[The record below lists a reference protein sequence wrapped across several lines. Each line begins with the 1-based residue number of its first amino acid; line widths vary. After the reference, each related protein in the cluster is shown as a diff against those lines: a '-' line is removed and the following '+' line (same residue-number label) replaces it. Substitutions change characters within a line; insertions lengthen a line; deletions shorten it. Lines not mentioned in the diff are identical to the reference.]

1 MSQFQSQLR
10 TGFKSMIERG
20 TGFGAPETFQQIIGV
35 RNITLPSLTGE
46 VLDATHHDSPN
57 GVTEQVP
64 AGSFSISQL
73 SFEIEDRP
81 GDVVHQAILADFR
94 SQRVGN
100 YRITP
105 AGPSPKRRVTVRGI
119 VTAWQ
124 PSALARGQGQTV
136 SVTITPASDITT
148 ETI

>member
-10 TGFKSMIERG
+10 TGFKSTIERG
-20 TGFGAPETFQQIIGV
+20 TGLGNPETFQQIVGV
-35 RNITLPSLTGE
+35 RSITVPSLTGE
-46 VLDATHHDSPN
+46 TLDSTHHDSPN

-64 AGSFSISQL
+64 AGSFSVSPL

-81 GDVVHQAILADFR
+81 GDVVHQGILSDFR
-94 SQRVGN
+94 AQRVAN

-105 AGPSPKRRVTVRGI
+105 AGPSPKRRITVRGI
-119 VTAWQ
+119 VTSWQ
-124 PSALARGQGQTV
+124 PSSLARGQGQTI
-136 SVTITPASDITT
+136 SVTITPSGDITT